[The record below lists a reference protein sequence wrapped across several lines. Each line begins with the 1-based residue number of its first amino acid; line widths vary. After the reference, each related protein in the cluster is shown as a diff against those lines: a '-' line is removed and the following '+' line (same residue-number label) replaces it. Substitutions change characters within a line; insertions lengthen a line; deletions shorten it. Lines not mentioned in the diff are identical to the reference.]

1 MGKPLFE
8 DLERVKLNILKTCE
22 KLLQEN
28 RLEKDEFQGI
38 VEFLDGINEYSDQ
51 EFKAELSRL
60 SKGLSDFLD
69 WE

>member
-1 MGKPLFE
+1 MPLFE
-8 DLERVKLNILKTCE
+8 DLERVKLNVIRTCE
-22 KLLQEN
+22 KLLQQK
-28 RLEKDEFQGI
+28 RLEKQEFQDI
-38 VEFLDGINEYSDQ
+38 VKLLDGMSEYDDQ